1 MSETKMV
8 SLDEMDEQLIQKAE
22 AEGVE
27 TMWDRK
33 KAMKAP
39 CGFGEKGVCCRICA
53 MGPCRVSPVEGKGAQ
68 RGICGA
74 TADTIVARNLARMIA
89 AGTSAHS
96 DHARDIAHVMHMA
109 SRDGNYTIK
118 DERKLLSLAEEW
130 EVNTEGRDIYDVA
143 HEVAEIALN
152 EFGKPFGTLKFLERA
167 PEPRKK
173 IWRELDIE
181 PRAIDREIATI
192 MHSTHMGCTSDAE
205 SLLKIGMRTALADGW
220 GGSMIGTVF
229 SDILFGTP
237 VPRET
242 EANLGVLEE
251 KQVNI
256 ILHGHE
262 PSLSEMIVMAA
273 QDPQIIKLAE
283 EVGAEGINLAG
294 MCCTG
299 NEVTMRHGVKIAGNF
314 FQQELAVLTGV
325 IEAVIVDV
333 QCIFPSLTPI
343 TDCYHT
349 KFITTSPKAKIT
361 GATHI
366 EFNEEKALESAKS
379 IVREAIENFKN
390 RKKEKVFIPQTKN
403 QATLGYSVEAIIKQ
417 LDRVVNSNID
427 PQGTV
432 KPLADVIKAGVLR
445 GAAGIVG
452 CNNPKVKH
460 DYSHIEIMK
469 KLIANDV
476 IVVTTGCAAQA
487 AAKAG
492 LTSKDAAKLAGKG
505 LQAVCELVDIPPV
518 LHMGSCVDIS
528 RILTLVG
535 ETAKHMGVDNCDLPV
550 VGVAPEWMS
559 EKAVAIANY
568 VIASGID
575 VFLGVEPPVMGSAA
589 VVDMLT
595 NKLEEM
601 TGAKFFID
609 TDPHKLSAMMLD
621 RIEEK
626 RAKLEARLGKEI
638 EYGITR
644 AEEEEEGVKE
654 LA

>member
-1 MSETKMV
+1 MSEQFISIYQTT
-8 SLDEMDEQLIQKAE
+8 EEQLLEKAIKD
-22 AEGVE
+22 GVE

-53 MGPCRVSPVEGKGAQ
+53 MGPCRVSPVAGKGATK
-68 RGICGA
+68 GICGA
-74 TADTIVARNLARMIA
+74 TADVIVGRNYARMVA
-89 AGTSAHS
+89 AGSAAHS
-96 DHARDIAHVMHMA
+96 DHARDIAHVLHMT
-109 SRDGNYTIK
+109 SKDGNYK
-118 DERKLLSLAEEW
+118 VRDEKKLLNLAAEW
-130 EVNTEGRDIYDVA
+130 GVSTEGRDIYDIA

-167 PEPRKK
+167 PEPRQK
-173 IWRELDIE
+173 IWDKIE
-181 PRAIDREIATI
+181 VKPRAIDREIATI
-192 MHSTHMGCTSDAE
+192 LHSTHIGCTADAE
-205 SLLKIGMRTALADGW
+205 SLVHMSMRTSLADGW
-220 GGSMIGTVF
+220 GGSMIGTEF
-229 SDILFGTP
+229 SDIIFGTP

-242 EANLGVLEE
+242 ESNLGVLEE
-251 KQVNI
+251 NQVNI

-262 PSLSEMIVMAA
+262 PSLSEMIVLAA
-273 QDPQIIKLAE
+273 EDPEMQKLAK

-314 FQQELAVLTGV
+314 YQQEMAVLTGAV
-325 IEAVIVDV
+325 EAVIVDV
-333 QCIFPSLTPI
+333 QCIFPALATLTE
-343 TDCYHT
+343 CYHT

-366 EFNEEKALESAKS
+366 EFHEDKAMESAKG
-379 IVREAIENFKN
+379 IVKEAILNFKN
-390 RKKEKVFIPQTKN
+390 RKADKVFIPKTKSH
-403 QATLGYSVEAIIKQ
+403 ATVGYSIDAIIKQ
-417 LDRVVNSNID
+417 LDKVVNPHID
-427 PQGTV
+427 PMGTV

-452 CNNPKVKH
+452 CNNPKSKH

-492 LTSKDAAKLAGKG
+492 LLSKDARKLAGQG
-505 LQAVCELVDIPPV
+505 LATVCELVDIPPV

-528 RILTLVG
+528 RILLLVG
-535 ETAKHMGVDNCDLPV
+535 EVAKHLGLDNCDLPV

-559 EKAVAIANY
+559 EKAVAIGTY
-568 VIASGID
+568 VITSGID
-575 VFLGVEPPVMGSAA
+575 TFLGITPPVTGSAE
-589 VVDMLT
+589 VVDILT
-595 NKLEEM
+595 NRVEKM

-609 TDPHKLSAMMLD
+609 EDPTALADKILN

-626 RAKLEARLGKEI
+626 RQKL
-638 EYGITR
+638 GI
-644 AEEEEEGVKE
+644 
-654 LA
+654 